1 MNKERIEKKIS
12 DDLDLIKKQLR
23 EIKEHMVDIDCLLTA
38 EEREL
43 LLNSVQKEERG
54 EQVPLIKFEEP
65 ASSTFN
71 VFFYIPAQS
80 FLIQSDETVRSRTRE
95 TLNELANDP
104 VPRNAKRIIE
114 SAEKLFRLRSRY
126 LKLLYK
132 VDYEKRTVI
141 VIAIEPLTRMD
152 I

>member
-1 MNKERIEKKIS
+1 MNKERIERKIS

-38 EEREL
+38 EEKEL
-43 LLNSVQKEERG
+43 ILSSVQKEERG
-54 EQVPLIKFEEP
+54 EQVPLIKFEES
-65 ASSTFN
+65 ASITFN
-71 VFFYIPAQS
+71 VLLEIPAQS

-126 LKLLYK
+126 LRLLYK
-132 VDYEKRTVI
+132 VDYEKRTLV